1 MGGPLVV
8 ADGLQ
13 VSFRTGAFSLF
24 RHRPV
29 LRAVDDVSFS
39 VSRGTTLGIVGES
52 GSGKSTAANALMRL
66 VPLDAGRISLG
77 TTDVTALKGE
87 ELRRFRKHFQMI
99 FQDPFSSL
107 NPRARAGAIVR
118 EPLDLQDIGSFSD
131 RDETVKSLFSAV
143 GLRPDMQGLF
153 PHQFSGGQRQRIAI
167 ARALATAPELII
179 CDEPVSALD
188 VAVQAQVLNLLR
200 RIQAEREL
208 TYIFIS
214 HDLGVVRYMSDEVA
228 VMYLGKIVEIAESE
242 KLFKRPLHPY
252 TRALLASRPSVK
264 GGRRAFQERV
274 RLQGEPASFL
284 NRPSGCAFSH
294 RCPFV
299 EPRCH
304 TMSPVL
310 QKVDVDHSVSC
321 HLVMGG

>member
-1 MGGPLVV
+1 MGEP
-8 ADGLQ
+8 
-13 VSFRTGAFSLF
+13 FSLF
-24 RHRPV
+24 QHRPV

-39 VSRGTTLGIVGES
+39 VSKGATLGIVGES
-52 GSGKSTAANALMRL
+52 GSGKSTTANALMRL
-66 VPLDAGRISLG
+66 VPLEAGRISLG
-77 TTDVTALKGE
+77 ATDVTALKGE
-87 ELRRFRKHFQMI
+87 ELRRFRKRFQMI

-118 EPLDLQDIGSFSD
+118 EPLDLQDIGSPTE
-131 RDETVKSLFSAV
+131 RNETVKSLFSAV
-143 GLRPDMQGLF
+143 GLRPDMQVLF

-299 EPRCH
+299 ESRCR

-321 HLVMGG
+321 HLVQS